1 MRGQAQPPVTDVEKR
16 LAEAAV
22 ARRALKWMMEH
33 KVYYD
38 ARHRA
43 LLEPTSL
50 VGRTPCSLPPDDIAV
65 YLFDLTREVDLEA
78 EHAR

>member
-1 MRGQAQPPVTDVEKR
+1 MHREVDPD
-16 LAEAAV
+16 L

-38 ARHRA
+38 PRHRE

-50 VGRTPCSLPPDDIAV
+50 VGRRPVSMPPDDIAV
-65 YLFDLTREVDLEA
+65 YLFELTREVDLEA